1 MLNMTGSEKNEKIKS
16 LVKEFKEKANELE
29 QEDKKNHT
37 NINLLDNGKTKY
49 TELYEKYKVKINKL
63 LNS

>member
-49 TELYEKYKVKINKL
+49 TELYEKYKLKINKL